1 MKILSYK
8 FLTLIQLI
16 SLILATPALAQDA
29 TAAAGDSGDDII
41 RDSMQDL
48 SIVVGLGAGG
58 AILGL
63 STLSFV
69 DKPADHLNNI
79 LAGASLGI
87 IAGVAVVAYKQATK
101 SNSSYRAA
109 VHPQFSTDERV
120 SWHQTNFEAHR
131 NIVSAPLG
139 MAYSFNF

>member
-16 SLILATPALAQDA
+16 SLILAAPVWAQDDS
-29 TAAAGDSGDDII
+29 AGEDII

-48 SIVVGLGAGG
+48 SIVVGLGVGG
-58 AILGL
+58 AVLGL

-69 DKPADHLNNI
+69 EKPSDHLNNI

-101 SNSSYRAA
+101 SNAGYRAS
-109 VHPQFSTDERV
+109 VQRPQFSTDERL
-120 SWHQTNFEAHR
+120 SWHNQNFETHR
-131 NIVSAPLG
+131 SMISSPAEI
-139 MAYSFNF
+139 AYSFNF